1 MKNISSLIPTSEEFN
16 KMISDFQ
23 NSLYTRQ
30 TVSMEPSTPVKQH
43 SAYEELMSM
52 VGLENVK
59 KRILQESRYHQVM
72 NYRKANGYNIP
83 ERLLHL
89 LFTGAPGCGKTTV
102 ARLIARIYRELGIL
116 KSNNVLEVTRADLIG
131 EYLGQTERIVSE
143 RIAAARGGVLF
154 IDEIYTLATD
164 GENTVT
170 TRDFGR
176 RAIETLLPV
185 LSDPKSNVMV
195 IGAGYPAEMR
205 QFITANPGLSSR
217 FPVTINFEDYT
228 TSQLIQIAYNY
239 VDKYKFKFSRE
250 ASDKF
255 SALVASVSRINNFGN
270 ARFIITLLEN
280 HIIPRLCERVSC
292 RWDCITLEKTSLIE
306 ADDIPRLEDVQSANS
321 RERIGFAS

>member
-1 MKNISSLIPTSEEFN
+1 MKNTSSIPSPEEFN
-16 KMISDFQ
+16 KMISDFE

-30 TVSMEPSTPVKQH
+30 SSSMESSTPVKQQ

-59 KRILQESRYHQVM
+59 TRVLQELRYHQVM
-72 NYRKANGYNIP
+72 KFREANGYKVP

-102 ARLIARIYRELGIL
+102 ARIIAQIYRELGIL
-116 KSNNVLEVTRADLIG
+116 KSGQLIEVNRGDLIG
-131 EYLGQTERIVSE
+131 EFIGQTEKNVNE
-143 RIAAARGGVLF
+143 KIAAARGGVLF
-154 IDEIYTLATD
+154 IDEIYALTNGDNST
-164 GENTVT
+164 T

-176 RAIETLLPV
+176 RAIDTLLPA
-185 LSDPKSNVMV
+185 LSDPKSDVMV
-195 IGAGYPAEMR
+195 IGAGYPAEMG

-217 FPVTINFEDYT
+217 FPVVINFENYT
-228 TSQLIQIAYNY
+228 TAQLIQIASNY
-239 VDKYKFKFSRE
+239 VDKYKFRFSSE
-250 ASDKF
+250 AFNRF

-292 RWDCITLEKTSLIE
+292 RWDCITLEKTSLVE
-306 ADDIPRLEDVQSANS
+306 AEDIPRLEDVQSANS